1 MNQSLP
7 IGCMGEKCSTA
18 HTISLQLMPI
28 LMILGAIM
36 SLGASFF
43 IPPIILIIFSFMVVF
58 YWISTLKNPEFR
70 LEDLRFAIVPLA
82 IIATGYLTLHDNLPA
97 FYDQAYH
104 LQISNRIL
112 DRWAWEPTHQ
122 GMSYSFR
129 PEIVSGIAAIE
140 MWITGSVNSV
150 IFTPTLFLL
159 ACAYSIQHIAEKYSS
174 KQLGFL
180 AAVIFCFFP
189 VVVSYGRTMLLDVAV
204 AGMIISVIHHLLII
218 IEEGSEQSF
227 LVLGILSGII
237 GLTKYPYLYF
247 GGMICLVLVAK
258 QMKNQAKFVGLG
270 YCAILGLFFI
280 KNLIHTGSII
290 GPMQSQIFGTFASME
305 AISSDSVKYTP
316 NNFISELYQEW
327 TFVTL
332 CLSIYGTALII
343 KNNKDFFL
351 YSWLC
356 ILPAI
361 LLHGFILNFGEVRYS
376 TPWIA
381 LICIGIPGS
390 IHYSNFE
397 FGNKA
402 ADSKIPSIMILVLL
416 LLSSNSVIENT
427 NETFESS
434 EKLYQFRIDWMNIYE
449 QTGKIL
455 EDDSVIITGSD
466 ITIGLHS
473 QTESYRPED
482 RYYPYLQAI
491 DKFEATH
498 IFTQDRRYRFD
509 IDVNESFLFGSPIEP
524 VSAISVNG
532 ETGRIWEVNHS
543 RLEQADYWQ
552 NNSLDIDSSIQSGDF
567 VWVSSGIDFELPDNV
582 TIFRILATGSE
593 LDLDELFDA
602 HITPSLLMC
611 DSQLSCSSI
620 DRSEHI
626 EENWAFWVSLEN

>member
-1 MNQSLP
+1 MSQSSP
-7 IGCMGEKCSTA
+7 IACMGEKWSTA

-36 SLGASFF
+36 SLGANFF
-43 IPPIILIIFSFMVVF
+43 LPPLVLIIFSSAVVI
-58 YWISTLKNPEFR
+58 YWFSTLKNLDFR
-70 LEDLRFAIVPLA
+70 LEDLRFTIVPLA

-97 FYDQAYH
+97 FFDQAYH

-150 IFTPTLFLL
+150 FLTPTLFLL

-180 AAVIFCFFP
+180 AAIIFCFFP
-189 VVVSYGRTMLLDVAV
+189 VVVTYGRTMLLDVAV
-204 AGMIISVIHHLLII
+204 AGMIISVIHHLLIA
-218 IEEGSEQSF
+218 IEDASEKSF
-227 LVLGILSGII
+227 LVLGLLSGII

-247 GGMICLVLVAK
+247 GGMIWLVLLAK
-258 QMKNQAKFVGLG
+258 QMKIQAKFLAIG
-270 YCAILGLFFI
+270 YGIIIGLFFI

-305 AISSDSVKYTP
+305 AISADSVTYTP
-316 NNFISELYQEW
+316 NNFLSELYQEW

-343 KNNKDFFL
+343 KNNREFLL

-356 ILPAI
+356 ISPAI

-376 TPWIA
+376 TPWLA
-381 LICIGIPGS
+381 LICIGIPAS

-397 FGNKA
+397 FGNKT
-402 ADSKIPSIMILVLL
+402 ADSKVPSMIILVLL
-416 LLSSNSVIENT
+416 LLSSTSVTLNAEG
-427 NETFESS
+427 TFDSS
-434 EKLYQFRIDWMNIYE
+434 EKLYKIRTDWMKIYE
-449 QTGKIL
+449 QTGELL

-466 ITIGLHS
+466 ITMGLHS
-473 QTESYRPED
+473 QTETYRPENQ
-482 RYYPYLQAI
+482 YYPYLQAI
-491 DKFEATH
+491 EKFDATH
-498 IFTQDRRYRFD
+498 IFTQDQRYRFD

-524 VSAISVNG
+524 LASISVNG
-532 ETGRIWEVNHS
+532 ETGRIWEVNHG

-567 VWVSSGIDFELPDNV
+567 VWVPSNTNFELPDNV
-582 TIFRILATGSE
+582 SIFRILATGDS
-593 LDLDELFDA
+593 LNLDELFDA
-602 HITPSLLMC
+602 HINSSLLKC
-611 DSQLSCSSI
+611 DSEESCSSI
-620 DRSEHI
+620 DRSNHL
-626 EENWAFWVSLEN
+626 EENWAFWISLQE

>member
-1 MNQSLP
+1 MNQLVP
-7 IGCMGEKCSTA
+7 IACMGEKCSTA

-28 LMILGAIM
+28 MMILGAIM

-43 IPPIILIIFSFMVVF
+43 IPPIMLIIFSFTVVI

-70 LEDLRFAIVPLA
+70 LEDLRFAFVPLA
-82 IIATGYLTLHDNLPA
+82 IITTGYLTFHDNLPA
-97 FYDQAYH
+97 FFDQAYH

-122 GMSYSFR
+122 GMSFSFR

-140 MWITGSVNSV
+140 LWITGSVNSV
-150 IFTPTLFLL
+150 FFTPTLFLL

-174 KQLGFL
+174 KQFGFL

-189 VVVSYGRTMLLDVAV
+189 VVVAYGRTMLLDVAV
-204 AGMIISVIHHLLII
+204 AGMIISVIHHLLIF
-218 IEEGSEQSF
+218 IEDGSEKSF
-227 LVLGILSGII
+227 LILGILSGII

-247 GGMICLVLVAK
+247 GGMICLVLLAK
-258 QMKNQAKFVGLG
+258 QMKTQAKFVGLG
-270 YCAILGLFFI
+270 YGVIIGLFFI

-290 GPMQSQIFGTFASME
+290 GPMQSQIFGTVASME
-305 AISSDSVKYTP
+305 AISSDSVTYTP

-343 KNNKDFFL
+343 KNNKEFFL

-361 LLHGFILNFGEVRYS
+361 LLHGFILNFGWVRYS
-376 TPWIA
+376 TPWLA
-381 LICIGIPGS
+381 LICIGIPAS

-397 FGNKA
+397 FGEKISN
-402 ADSKIPSIMILVLL
+402 SKTPSILVLIL
-416 LLSSNSVIENT
+416 LLGSVNSIISNVTETSDKSEWQFDVRSNWVEIYVQAGDELP
-427 NETFESS
+427 NEAI
-434 EKLYQFRIDWMNIYE
+434 LI
-449 QTGKIL
+449 TGK
-455 EDDSVIITGSD
+455 D
-466 ITIGLHS
+466 ITMGLHS

-482 RYYPYLQAI
+482 QYYPYLQAI

-524 VSAISVNG
+524 LSKISVNG
-532 ETGRIWEVNHS
+532 ETGRIWEVDHS

-567 VWVSSGIDFELPDNV
+567 VWVPSGKNFELPDNV
-582 TIFRILATGSE
+582 AVFRILATGSE

-611 DSQLSCSSI
+611 DSQISCSSI
-620 DRSEHI
+620 DRSNHI

>member
-1 MNQSLP
+1 MSQSSP
-7 IGCMGEKCSTA
+7 IACMGEKWSTA

-36 SLGASFF
+36 SLGANFF
-43 IPPIILIIFSFMVVF
+43 LPPLILIIFSLAVVI
-58 YWISTLKNPEFR
+58 YWFSTLKNLDFR

-82 IIATGYLTLHDNLPA
+82 IIVTGYLTLHDNLPA

-150 IFTPTLFLL
+150 FLTPTLFLL
-159 ACAYSIQHIAEKYSS
+159 ACAYSIQHLAEKYSS

-180 AAVIFCFFP
+180 AAIIFCFFP
-189 VVVSYGRTMLLDVAV
+189 VVVTYGRTMLLDVAV
-204 AGMIISVIHHLLII
+204 AGMIISVIHHLLIA
-218 IEEGSEQSF
+218 IEDASEKSF
-227 LVLGILSGII
+227 LLLGLLSGII

-247 GGMICLVLVAK
+247 GGMIWLVLLAK
-258 QMKNQAKFVGLG
+258 QMKIQAKFLAIG
-270 YCAILGLFFI
+270 YGIVIGLFFI

-305 AISSDSVKYTP
+305 AISSDSVTYTP
-316 NNFISELYQEW
+316 NNFLFELYQEW

-343 KNNKDFFL
+343 KNNREFLL

-356 ILPAI
+356 ISPAI
-361 LLHGFILNFGEVRYS
+361 LLHGFILDFGWVRYS

-381 LICIGIPGS
+381 LICIGIPAS

-397 FGNKA
+397 FGNKT
-402 ADSKIPSIMILVLL
+402 ADSKVPSMIILVLL
-416 LLSSNSVIENT
+416 LLSSASVTLNAEG
-427 NETFESS
+427 TFDSS
-434 EKLYQFRIDWMNIYE
+434 EKLYKIRTDWMKIYE
-449 QTGKIL
+449 QTGELL

-466 ITIGLHS
+466 ITMGLHS
-473 QTESYRPED
+473 QTETYRPENQ
-482 RYYPYLQAI
+482 YYPYLQAI
-491 DKFEATH
+491 EKFDATH
-498 IFTQDRRYRFD
+498 IFTQDQRYRFD
-509 IDVNESFLFGSPIEP
+509 IDVNASFLFGSPIEP
-524 VSAISVNG
+524 LSSISVNG

-567 VWVSSGIDFELPDNV
+567 VWVPSNTNFELPDNV
-582 TIFRILATGSE
+582 SIFRILATGDSLN
-593 LDLDELFDA
+593 LDDLFNA
-602 HITPSLLMC
+602 HINPSLLKC
-611 DSQLSCSSI
+611 DSKESCSSI
-620 DRSEHI
+620 GRSTHL
-626 EENWAFWVSLEN
+626 EENWAFWVSLQE

>member
-1 MNQSLP
+1 
-7 IGCMGEKCSTA
+7 MGEKWSTA

-36 SLGASFF
+36 SLGANFF
-43 IPPIILIIFSFMVVF
+43 LPPLVLIIFSLAVVI

-82 IIATGYLTLHDNLPA
+82 IITTGYLTLHDNLPS

-150 IFTPTLFLL
+150 FLTPTLFLL
-159 ACAYSIQHIAEKYSS
+159 ACAYSIQHLAEKYSS

-180 AAVIFCFFP
+180 AAIIFCFFP
-189 VVVSYGRTMLLDVAV
+189 VVVTYGRTMLLDVAV
-204 AGMIISVIHHLLII
+204 AGMIISVIHHLLIA
-218 IEEGSEQSF
+218 IEDASEKSF
-227 LVLGILSGII
+227 LVLGLLSGII

-247 GGMICLVLVAK
+247 GGMIWLVLLAK
-258 QMKNQAKFVGLG
+258 QMKIQAKFLAIG
-270 YCAILGLFFI
+270 YGIIIGLFLI
-280 KNLIHTGSII
+280 KNLVHTGSII

-305 AISSDSVKYTP
+305 AISSDSVTYTP
-316 NNFISELYQEW
+316 NNFLSELYQEW

-343 KNNKDFFL
+343 KNNREFLL

-356 ILPAI
+356 ISPAI
-361 LLHGFILNFGEVRYS
+361 LLHGFILDFGWVRYS

-381 LICIGIPGS
+381 LICIGIPAS

-397 FGNKA
+397 FGEKISN
-402 ADSKIPSIMILVLL
+402 SKIPSIIILILIL
-416 LLSSNSVIENT
+416 GSTNSIISKAG
-427 NETFESS
+427 ETSDKS
-434 EKLYQFRIDWMNIYE
+434 EWLFDTRFTWVEIYDQAGAQLPDE
-449 QTGKIL
+449 T
-455 EDDSVIITGSD
+455 VIITGRD
-466 ITIGLHS
+466 ITMGLHS

-482 RYYPYLQAI
+482 QYYPYLQAI
-491 DKFEATH
+491 EKFDATH
-498 IFTQDRRYRFD
+498 IFTQDKRYRFD

-524 VSAISVNG
+524 LTSISVNG
-532 ETGRIWEVNHS
+532 ETGRIWEVNQS
-543 RLEQADYWQ
+543 RLKQADYWQ

-567 VWVSSGIDFELPDNV
+567 VWVPSNTNFELPDNV
-582 TIFRILATGSE
+582 SVFRILSTGDS

-602 HITPSLLMC
+602 HINPSLMKC
-611 DSQLSCSSI
+611 DSEESCSSI
-620 DRSEHI
+620 DRSTHL
-626 EENWAFWVSLEN
+626 EENWAFWVSLQE

>member
-1 MNQSLP
+1 MSQAPP
-7 IGCMGEKCSTA
+7 IACMGEKWSTA

-43 IPPIILIIFSFMVVF
+43 IPPIILIIFSFTVVI

-82 IIATGYLTLHDNLPA
+82 IITTGSLTLHDNLPA
-97 FYDQAYH
+97 FFDQAYH

-150 IFTPTLFLL
+150 IFTPTIFLL
-159 ACAYSIQHIAEKYSS
+159 ACAYSIQHLAEKYSS

-180 AAVIFCFFP
+180 AALIFCFFP
-189 VVVSYGRTMLLDVAV
+189 VVVTYGRTMLLDVAV
-204 AGMIISVIHHLLII
+204 AGMIISVIHHLLIF
-218 IEEGSEQSF
+218 IEDGSEKSF
-227 LVLGILSGII
+227 LVLGLLSGII

-247 GGMICLVLVAK
+247 GGMIWLVLLAK
-258 QMKNQAKFVGLG
+258 QMKIQAKFLAIG
-270 YCAILGLFFI
+270 YGAIIVLFFI

-290 GPMQSQIFGTFASME
+290 GPMQSQIFGTFASMD
-305 AISSDSVKYTP
+305 AISNDSVTYTP
-316 NNFISELYQEW
+316 NNFVSELYQEW

-343 KNNKDFFL
+343 KNNKEFLL
-351 YSWLC
+351 YSWVC

-361 LLHGFILNFGEVRYS
+361 VLHGFILNFGEVRYS
-376 TPWIA
+376 TPWLA
-381 LICIGIPGS
+381 LICIGIPAS

-397 FGNKA
+397 FGKKVSN
-402 ADSKIPSIMILVLL
+402 SKIPSILILILL
-416 LLSSNSVIENT
+416 LGSVNSIINNAAETSDKSEVQFDVRSNWVEIYDQAGEELP
-427 NETFESS
+427 NEA
-434 EKLYQFRIDWMNIYE
+434 I
-449 QTGKIL
+449 
-455 EDDSVIITGSD
+455 IITGKD
-466 ITIGLHS
+466 ITMGLHS
-473 QTESYRPED
+473 QIESYRPED
-482 RYYPYLQAI
+482 QYYPYLQAI
-491 DKFEATH
+491 DKFDATH

-532 ETGRIWEVNHS
+532 ETGRIWEVSHS

-567 VWVSSGIDFELPDNV
+567 VWVPSDINFELPDNV
-582 TIFRILATGSE
+582 SVFRILSTGPE

-602 HITPSLLMC
+602 QITPSLLKC
-611 DSQLSCSSI
+611 DSQISCSSI
-620 DRSEHI
+620 DRSDSL

>member
-7 IGCMGEKCSTA
+7 IGCMGEKYSTA

-43 IPPIILIIFSFMVVF
+43 IPPIILIIFSFMVVI

-82 IIATGYLTLHDNLPA
+82 IITTGYLTLHDNLPA

-150 IFTPTLFLL
+150 IITPTLFLL

-218 IEEGSEQSF
+218 IEDGSEKSF

-258 QMKNQAKFVGLG
+258 QMKNQAKF
-270 YCAILGLFFI
+270 
-280 KNLIHTGSII
+280 
-290 GPMQSQIFGTFASME
+290 
-305 AISSDSVKYTP
+305 
-316 NNFISELYQEW
+316 
-327 TFVTL
+327 
-332 CLSIYGTALII
+332 
-343 KNNKDFFL
+343 
-351 YSWLC
+351 
-356 ILPAI
+356 
-361 LLHGFILNFGEVRYS
+361 
-376 TPWIA
+376 
-381 LICIGIPGS
+381 
-390 IHYSNFE
+390 
-397 FGNKA
+397 
-402 ADSKIPSIMILVLL
+402 
-416 LLSSNSVIENT
+416 
-427 NETFESS
+427 
-434 EKLYQFRIDWMNIYE
+434 
-449 QTGKIL
+449 
-455 EDDSVIITGSD
+455 
-466 ITIGLHS
+466 
-473 QTESYRPED
+473 
-482 RYYPYLQAI
+482 
-491 DKFEATH
+491 
-498 IFTQDRRYRFD
+498 
-509 IDVNESFLFGSPIEP
+509 
-524 VSAISVNG
+524 
-532 ETGRIWEVNHS
+532 
-543 RLEQADYWQ
+543 
-552 NNSLDIDSSIQSGDF
+552 
-567 VWVSSGIDFELPDNV
+567 
-582 TIFRILATGSE
+582 
-593 LDLDELFDA
+593 
-602 HITPSLLMC
+602 
-611 DSQLSCSSI
+611 
-620 DRSEHI
+620 
-626 EENWAFWVSLEN
+626 

>member
-1 MNQSLP
+1 MNQLVP
-7 IGCMGEKCSTA
+7 IACMGEKCSTA

-43 IPPIILIIFSFMVVF
+43 LPPIILIIFSFIVVV
-58 YWISTLKNPEFR
+58 YWISTLKNPEIR
-70 LEDLRFAIVPLA
+70 LEDLRFAFVPLA
-82 IIATGYLTLHDNLPA
+82 IITTGYLTFHDNLPA
-97 FYDQAYH
+97 FFDQAYH

-122 GMSYSFR
+122 GMSFSFR

-140 MWITGSVNSV
+140 LWITGSVNSV
-150 IFTPTLFLL
+150 FFTPTLFLL

-174 KQLGFL
+174 KQFGFL

-189 VVVSYGRTMLLDVAV
+189 VVVAYGRTMLLDVAV
-204 AGMIISVIHHLLII
+204 AGMIISVIHHLLIF
-218 IEEGSEQSF
+218 IEDGSEKSF
-227 LVLGILSGII
+227 LILGILSGII

-247 GGMICLVLVAK
+247 GGMICLVLLAK
-258 QMKNQAKFVGLG
+258 QMKTQAKFVGLG
-270 YCAILGLFFI
+270 YGVIIGLFFI

-290 GPMQSQIFGTFASME
+290 GPMQSQIFGTVASME
-305 AISSDSVKYTP
+305 AISSDSVTYTP

-343 KNNKDFFL
+343 KNNKEFFL

-361 LLHGFILNFGEVRYS
+361 LLHGFILNFGWVRYS
-376 TPWIA
+376 TPWLA
-381 LICIGIPGS
+381 LICIGIPAS

-397 FGNKA
+397 FGEKISN
-402 ADSKIPSIMILVLL
+402 SKTPSILVLIL
-416 LLSSNSVIENT
+416 LLGSVNSIISNVT
-427 NETFESS
+427 ETSDKS
-434 EKLYQFRIDWMNIYE
+434 EWQFDVRSNWVEIYE
-449 QTGKIL
+449 QAGAQLPDETILITGK
-455 EDDSVIITGSD
+455 D
-466 ITIGLHS
+466 ITMGLHS

-482 RYYPYLQAI
+482 QYYPYLQAI

-524 VSAISVNG
+524 VTAISVNG
-532 ETGRIWEVNHS
+532 ETGRIWVVNNS
-543 RLEQADYWQ
+543 RLEEADYWQ

-567 VWVSSGIDFELPDNV
+567 VWVPSGKNFELPDNV
-582 TIFRILATGSE
+582 SVFRILATGPE
-593 LDLDELFDA
+593 LDLDEVFDA
-602 HITPSLLMC
+602 HITPSLLKC
-611 DSQLSCSSI
+611 DSQTSCSLI
-620 DRSEHI
+620 DRSDHL